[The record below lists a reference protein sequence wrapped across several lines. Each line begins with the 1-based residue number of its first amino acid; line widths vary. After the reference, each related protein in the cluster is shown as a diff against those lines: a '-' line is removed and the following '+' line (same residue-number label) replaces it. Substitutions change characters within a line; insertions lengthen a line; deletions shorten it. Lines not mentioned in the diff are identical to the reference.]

1 MSANKPQMYG
11 ETMQLTLMFEFPLKS
26 YYGFALGSLR
36 DSVPANDVVC
46 MWKERKAINGA
57 LRLHNAVAN
66 HDPCNISSRNFTY
79 AIDLSNDHQLA
90 PASK

>member
-1 MSANKPQMYG
+1 MYMYRMSANKPQMYG

-46 MWKERKAINGA
+46 M
-57 LRLHNAVAN
+57 
-66 HDPCNISSRNFTY
+66 
-79 AIDLSNDHQLA
+79 
-90 PASK
+90 